1 MVTRVE
7 EGGGGG
13 GEKER
18 GALSVAGS
26 RRSLHFGTDV
36 TGLLSRSKKAC
47 WLAGWLAGTTSNRSR
62 FSAFNPP
69 SPNGRKKNANLPKA
83 LLAVVRRW
91 NGNSEK
97 RGGWNSGGG
106 GDVHVASNR
115 RTLPTDV
122 SFRSVL
128 FVKKETDRSF
138 LFLFLSLSRFS
149 AFEFPATSVR
159 YVRWE
164 KRWWPSTFHGER
176 GGRDETFE
184 AWELR
189 RSYNPRS
196 FPRNPAE
203 TVLVGKIRV
212 RG

>member
-47 WLAGWLAGTTSNRSR
+47 WLAGTTSNRSR

-106 GDVHVASNR
+106 GDVHIASNR

-138 LFLFLSLSRFS
+138 LFLFLSLSLS
-149 AFEFPATSVR
+149 I
-159 YVRWE
+159 
-164 KRWWPSTFHGER
+164 
-176 GGRDETFE
+176 
-184 AWELR
+184 LR
-189 RSYNPRS
+189 
-196 FPRNPAE
+196 
-203 TVLVGKIRV
+203 V
-212 RG
+212 

>member
-47 WLAGWLAGTTSNRSR
+47 WLAGWLEPRQTGPVSPHSTRRVRTAERRMPICRKPSSRWCVDGMEILKSEAAGIPGEGETFTSPRIDER
-62 FSAFNPP
+62 F
-69 SPNGRKKNANLPKA
+69 
-83 LLAVVRRW
+83 
-91 NGNSEK
+91 
-97 RGGWNSGGG
+97 
-106 GDVHVASNR
+106 R
-115 RTLPTDV
+115 RT
-122 SFRSVL
+122 SRSVPFCSL
-128 FVKKETDRSF
+128 RRKPIAPSF
-138 LFLFLSLSRFS
+138 SFSSLSLSRFS